1 MALDPTT
8 PRSRRALLTAAVAA
22 TAVTVVEA
30 VVRPLP
36 VSAAG
41 DDGSVIHVGDLYAD
55 AQNQTTI
62 ANKANDGIVLYVA
75 SNPDTGH
82 GGGTAIR
89 GHSHHGAGV
98 FGDSELSNGVRG
110 ESASLNG
117 VFGYSASGNGVRG
130 FASSGIGVSGE
141 VLTGVG
147 VSGIGSVDG
156 VRGHAA
162 SGRGVAGDADTGTGV
177 QGKTISGIGLEG
189 QSFTGTGVRAQSST
203 GTALDV
209 AGKAHFSRS
218 GTATV
223 TAGHKSVTVTV
234 PGGLTGTPLCFAN
247 LRSYRSG
254 IGVAAVRSN
263 YPSAGKI
270 RIYLTRTVSSAT
282 SVAWMVMD

>member
-8 PRSRRALLTAAVAA
+8 PRSRRALLSAAVAA

-30 VVRPLP
+30 VARPLP
-36 VSAAG
+36 VSAVDG
-41 DDGSVIHVGDLYAD
+41 DDTKTIHVGDNYTDARTTTGLANTTNNLIVMTLTTTDGYALYAQ
-55 AQNQTTI
+55 ASGSG
-62 ANKANDGIVLYVA
+62 KA
-75 SNPDTGH
+75 
-82 GGGTAIR
+82 
-89 GHSHHGAGV
+89 
-98 FGDSELSNGVRG
+98 
-110 ESASLNG
+110 
-117 VFGYSASGNGVRG
+117 VFGYSSNGT
-130 FASSGIGVSGE
+130 GVEG
-141 VLTGVG
+141 VCNTGVG
-147 VSGIGSVDG
+147 VLGNS
-156 VRGHAA
+156 A
-162 SGRGVAGDADTGTGV
+162 SGGKGVYGIANTGTGV
-177 QGKTISGIGLEG
+177 YGVSSSSIGVQGVSKSGYAVRGNGETGAGVYGNATSGAGVIGDAT
-189 QSFTGTGVRAQSST
+189 TGTGVAASSSS
-203 GTALDV
+203 GTALAV

-270 RIYLTRTVSSAT
+270 RIYLTRVVSSAT